1 MIKSFELKQ
10 EDEKVYKK
18 LNELLQDLKYGTI
31 TLVVQDGKVVQLNK
45 EEKVRI

>member
-1 MIKSFELKQ
+1 MIKSYDLKH
-10 EDEKVYKK
+10 EEEKVYKK